1 MMRRCWQNEVVV
13 LAASTVLAAGADWR
27 LDGVLGTVVGTAIA
41 VAGIVALSLLVL
53 RLFDR
58 VQGEESNV

>member
-41 VAGIVALSLLVL
+41 VAGIVALSSLVL

-58 VQGEESNV
+58 LREGASDV